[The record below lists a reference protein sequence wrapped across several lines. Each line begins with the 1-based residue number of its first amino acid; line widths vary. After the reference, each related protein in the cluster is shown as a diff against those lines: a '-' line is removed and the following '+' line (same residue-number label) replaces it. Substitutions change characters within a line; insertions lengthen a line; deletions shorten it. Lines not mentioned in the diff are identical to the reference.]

1 MQTERNVM
9 KKSLSTLLA
18 SAAGLGVLFSSIA
31 VTEAHAKP
39 RPYSFGNGTMY
50 TIEFK
55 VADIDDQTVRVGT
68 VGRNGRVTAVSDD
81 WGLTSITSADYSP
94 DTGLVYILA
103 RDLLQEDDDRCTV
116 MTWNP
121 RTPSIDP
128 VMLFELP
135 STRDACRSI
144 FVSEG
149 IIISAE
155 ERGSSDS
162 HLEVFSLSSGEYLF
176 PSLLDGT
183 FSWPSVG
190 MSGRSDG
197 RVLVIGSDGEYSLA
211 TAETTVER
219 QIRGLR
225 GGIVDARFDA
235 RDTAWLMGWKKPLV
249 SRLGVLSFT
258 SRRVSWGNVLRDSVT
273 RETWLSDSIFF
284 VPYAIG

>member
-1 MQTERNVM
+1 M

-18 SAAGLGVLFSSIA
+18 SAAGLGVLLSSIGI
-31 VTEAHAKP
+31 TEAHAKP

-55 VADIDDQTVRVGT
+55 SADGANQTVRVGT

-81 WGLTSITSADYSP
+81 WGLTSITSADYST

-103 RDLLQEDDDRCTV
+103 RGYVANSDNRCTV

-121 RTPSIDP
+121 RTPSVDP

-135 STRDACRSI
+135 STRESCSSL
-144 FVSEG
+144 FVFDERIAVWASERANNQVG
-149 IIISAE
+149 HHEIYA
-155 ERGSSDS
+155 RDT
-162 HLEVFSLSSGEYLF
+162 GEYLYPAAF
-176 PSLLDGT
+176 GGD
-183 FSWPSVG
+183 FSWRVYG
-190 MSGRSDG
+190 IDERSDG
-197 RVLVIGSDGEYSLA
+197 KVLRVGADGEYVLRYM
-211 TAETTVER
+211 ETPVER

-225 GGIVDARFDA
+225 GAILDARFDA
-235 RDTAWLMGWKKPLV
+235 RDTAWLMGWRKPLV

-258 SRRVSWGNVLRDSVT
+258 SRKVSWGNVLRDSAT
-273 RETWLSDSIFF
+273 RETWLSESIFF